1 MPGLLGGCRNTVSTL
16 EPMVTPLPA
25 RRVRQPVFTHPWRVV
40 IVVGVLLAA
49 VNLGVLLLAESDTT
63 RDVTRFPSAIDQVS
77 PRPGELIRPE
87 DTITADLSNDLT
99 GVLVID
105 RVEIPED
112 QLDRIVPL
120 GQVSFRPGPTK
131 EFTRFDPGAH
141 TAVVY
146 YWPQGK
152 PRPAKPSAYSWSF
165 RSGA

>member
-1 MPGLLGGCRNTVSTL
+1 VALGTL
-16 EPMVTPLPA
+16 GPMVTPLPA
-25 RRVRQPVFTHPWRVV
+25 RRARQPLFAHPWRVL
-40 IVVGVLLAA
+40 VVVVVLLVVA
-49 VNLGVLLLAESDTT
+49 NLGVLLLSQSDTT
-63 RDVTRFPSAIDQVS
+63 RDVIRFPSAIDEVS

-87 DTITADLSNDLT
+87 DTITADLSNQLI

-112 QLDRIVPL
+112 QLDRVVPL

-131 EFTRFDPGAH
+131 ELTRFDPGAH
-141 TAVVY
+141 TAAIF